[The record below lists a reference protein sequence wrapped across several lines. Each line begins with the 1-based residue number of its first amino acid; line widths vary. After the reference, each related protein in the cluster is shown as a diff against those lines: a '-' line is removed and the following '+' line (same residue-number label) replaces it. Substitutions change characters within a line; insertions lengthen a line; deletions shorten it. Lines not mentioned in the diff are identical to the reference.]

1 MGFGY
6 RRLPEEVVLG
16 RTSKQVFEILV
27 KHTSF
32 PWPVMKAQARRIDA
46 DPANLSPAD
55 VKALVEN
62 IADAVGRFTTPQ
74 KRDAVADALRALAP

>member
-32 PWPVMKAQARRIDA
+32 PWPVMKAQATGGAQNGGEREKSA
-46 DPANLSPAD
+46 M
-55 VKALVEN
+55 
-62 IADAVGRFTTPQ
+62 
-74 KRDAVADALRALAP
+74 